1 MSLSYST
8 LMKVTKG
15 GGDGG
20 GSGGG
25 GRGDVI
31 VKGFLKGFFLKKL
44 MKI

>member
-15 GGDGG
+15 AAGG
-20 GSGGG
+20 GCG
-25 GRGDVI
+25 GRGYVI